1 MKFQH
6 LAILALTQIGST
18 VAFIPGNT
26 RISQTSSTP
35 SSFSSLALN
44 ALPTPEESA
53 KALTAYMAKAH
64 EEKIKALRNLEEKK
78 NGEIAA
84 LKSQV
89 DNSST
94 AIVQSAPVMG
104 DIEVLSNKLVSYQ
117 KFMSGYIV
125 KAQEEKARA
134 VKEAE
139 IAVAKKYE
147 AKLNAFMLSP
157 AAESSDAAADE
168 STLYKERN
176 ANIAAAAKAGKSR
189 WGDKEVERAGAK
201 APPSELITP
210 ITNIASSSVN
220 GAVPEEVIAADH
232 GLRADGELSL
242 ADRVMNGASTP
253 ASDSIALI
261 HPDFEKRNA
270 KIAAAAKAGK
280 SRWGDKEVE
289 KVGANAPP
297 SKLITHVA
305 AIASSSVNGAVPEE
319 VIAADHGL
327 RADGGVGG
335 LSLAER
341 VMNGASAPI
350 YHPIALIHPD
360 FEKRNARIAAAAEAG
375 KQSRWGSMEV
385 EKAIDFLANVLPAA
399 KVADV
404 VVLPEVEAAD
414 HGLRADGGVG
424 GPSLADRVNLGA
436 RLLQ

>member
-1 MKFQH
+1 
-6 LAILALTQIGST
+6 
-18 VAFIPGNT
+18 
-26 RISQTSSTP
+26 
-35 SSFSSLALN
+35 
-44 ALPTPEESA
+44 
-53 KALTAYMAKAH
+53 
-64 EEKIKALRNLEEKK
+64 
-78 NGEIAA
+78 
-84 LKSQV
+84 
-89 DNSST
+89 
-94 AIVQSAPVMG
+94 
-104 DIEVLSNKLVSYQ
+104 
-117 KFMSGYIV
+117 
-125 KAQEEKARA
+125 

-139 IAVAKKYE
+139 IAIAKKYE

-189 WGDKEVERAGAK
+189 WGDKEVE
-201 APPSELITP
+201 
-210 ITNIASSSVN
+210 
-220 GAVPEEVIAADH
+220 
-232 GLRADGELSL
+232 
-242 ADRVMNGASTP
+242 
-253 ASDSIALI
+253 
-261 HPDFEKRNA
+261 
-270 KIAAAAKAGK
+270 
-280 SRWGDKEVE
+280 
-289 KVGANAPP
+289 KVGADAPP